1 MKIQWP
7 AVAGCAAVVAV
18 IISILALSKSCKA
31 VEAAI
36 EGNEIAKQ
44 SLNKTNESEI
54 ESQAPNLLIEKD
66 LLIIDAV
73 PEDAPSKLEWQY
85 EFIDLTSKNQPI
97 NIPAESV
104 TLGKRLIKRNGVDET
119 PYNQF
124 FLLFNSSEKDTG
136 KGQDADNYTGLFG
149 KVVITNQGSPLKK
162 LTVKEAT
169 FTLPNSQSIYI
180 KANPDENT
188 IDFTAT
194 PYSSENY
201 IYISYLFDNGKNALC
216 NMEKVTPANLAIKS
230 RYGGERNQLG
240 CDLKVILDLYER
252 LDVKFLL
259 VNSNNRAYEQT
270 ISVTIKNNQYSTD
283 SSTPEYIEPINTSYQ
298 YEVK

>member
-1 MKIQWP
+1 MTIPWTEIT
-7 AVAGCAAVVAV
+7 ACAAVVAI
-18 IISILALSKSCKA
+18 IISIFSVFKSHEA
-31 VEAAI
+31 VKAAI
-36 EGNEIAKQ
+36 EGNKIEKQ

-54 ESQAPNLLIEKD
+54 EGQAPNLLIEKD
-66 LLIIDAV
+66 LLIVDAV
-73 PEDAPSKLEWQY
+73 LEDDNNHLKWQY
-85 EFIDLTSKNQPI
+85 KFFDLTSENQPI

-104 TLGKRLIKRNGVDET
+104 TLGKRLIKRNGIVET
-119 PYNQF
+119 SYNQF

-136 KGQDADNYTGLFG
+136 KGQKADNYTELFG
-149 KVVITNQGSPLKK
+149 KVLIRNYGYPLKK

-169 FTLPNSQSIYI
+169 FILPNSQSIYI
-180 KANPDENT
+180 KANPNENT
-188 IDFTAT
+188 IDFTEN
-194 PYSSENY
+194 PHSSENY

-216 NMEKVTPANLAIKS
+216 NMEKVNPENIALKS

-283 SSTPEYIEPINTSYQ
+283 SSTPEYIGPINTSYQ